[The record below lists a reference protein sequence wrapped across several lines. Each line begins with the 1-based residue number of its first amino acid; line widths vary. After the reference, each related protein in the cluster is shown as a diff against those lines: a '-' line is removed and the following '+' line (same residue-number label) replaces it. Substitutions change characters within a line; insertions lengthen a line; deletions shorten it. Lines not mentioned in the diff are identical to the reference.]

1 MYLRRKTPFGSM
13 SKNKTNRGM
22 IALKKKIGLP
32 IQILLGLVSGV
43 IIGLV
48 FFQHPGIETYL
59 KPLGDIFLRLIKM
72 VVVPIVFASIVVGIA
87 GLGSAKKLGKLGFRT
102 ILYFEIATTIA
113 IVIGILFANTFQP
126 GAGVDMSEL
135 SKGDVSNYMASEQES
150 EQASKLEFITN
161 IVPSNVIDS
170 MAKGDLLPVI
180 FFAVLLGLSI
190 AAMGEKG
197 QPLLNFFQAFSGAM
211 FHMVTYVL
219 KVAPFGVFGLIG
231 VTISKFG
238 AASLIPLG
246 KLIVTAY
253 GAYLLFAIVCLGL
266 VAKLFKINFIE
277 FVKFLKDELLLVFT
291 TSSAESALPQVM
303 SKLEKYGCPKPI
315 VSFVVPI
322 GYSFNTDGSCIY
334 LALSSLFIA
343 QLYGIDMSLGAQIT
357 LVLILAVTSKGISGV
372 AGGALVVLLS
382 SLAAAGLPLE
392 GLAFIAGIDFLL
404 NMGRA
409 TLNIF
414 GNALATVVITK
425 WEGQFDAEKN
435 RDYIIKGDTA
445 VLES

>member
-1 MYLRRKTPFGSM
+1 M
-13 SKNKTNRGM
+13 
-22 IALKKKIGLP
+22 KKIALP
-32 IQILLGLVSGV
+32 IQILLGLISG
-43 IIGLV
+43 IIVGLV
-48 FFQHPGIETYL
+48 FYKHPGVETYL
-59 KPLGDIFLRLIKM
+59 KPIGDIFMHLIKM
-72 VVVPIVFASIVVGIA
+72 VVVPIIFSSIVVGIA

-102 ILYFEIATTIA
+102 ILYFEVATTIA
-113 IVIGILFANTFQP
+113 IVIGILFENIFQP
-126 GAGVDMSEL
+126 GAGIDMNAL
-135 SKGDVSNYMASEQES
+135 SQGDISNYMASEQEMEKES
-150 EQASKLEFITN
+150 HLEFFTN
-161 IVPSNVIDS
+161 IVPTNIVDS

-180 FFAVLLGLSI
+180 FFAILLGLSI

-197 QPLLNFFQAFSGAM
+197 QPLLNFFNTFSGAM
-211 FHMVTYVL
+211 FHMVTFVL

-238 AASLIPLG
+238 VASLIPLG

-253 GAYLLFAIVCLGL
+253 GAYLVFFIVCFGL

-277 FVKFLKDELLLVFT
+277 FIKLLKDELLLVFS

-303 SKLEKYGCPKPI
+303 SKLEKYGCPKPV

-334 LALSSLFIA
+334 LAISSLFIA
-343 QLYGIDMSLGAQIT
+343 QLYGIDMSLSAQIT

-372 AGGALVVLLS
+372 TGGALVVLLS

-409 TLNIF
+409 ALNVF

-425 WEGQFDAEKN
+425 WEGQFDHKKN
-435 RDYIIKGDTA
+435 KAYVIRDDTA
-445 VLES
+445 V

>member
-1 MYLRRKTPFGSM
+1 MLVLK
-13 SKNKTNRGM
+13 
-22 IALKKKIGLP
+22 KKKIGLP

-43 IIGLV
+43 IIGLI
-48 FFQHPGIETYL
+48 FFQHPGVEAYL

-72 VVVPIVFASIVVGIA
+72 VVVPIVFTSIVVGIA

-126 GAGVDMSEL
+126 GAGVDMNEL
-135 SKGDVSNYMASEQES
+135 SKGDVSKYTAAEQE
-150 EQASKLEFITN
+150 QVSKLEFITN
-161 IVPSNVIDS
+161 IVPPNVVDS

-197 QPLLNFFQAFSGAM
+197 QPLLNFFQAFSNAM
-211 FHMVTYVL
+211 FHMVSYVL

-246 KLIVTAY
+246 KLIITAY

-266 VAKLFKINFIE
+266 IAKLFKINFIE
-277 FVKFLKDELLLVFT
+277 FIKFLKDELLLVFT
-291 TSSAESALPQVM
+291 TSSSESALPQVM

-334 LALSSLFIA
+334 LAISSLFIA

-357 LVLILAVTSKGISGV
+357 LVLILAITSKGISGV

-392 GLAFIAGIDFLL
+392 GLAFIAGVDFLL

-409 TLNIF
+409 ALNVF

-425 WEGQFDAEKN
+425 WEGQFDNEKN
-435 RDYIIKGDTA
+435 KTYVIHGDTA
-445 VLES
+445 V